1 MALFAGIDAGQ
12 TSTTAAIAGGDGRTI
27 AFGYAGPADEI
38 GADAQSTRLRDALE
52 GALADA
58 VRNANLPAET
68 RFDAI
73 VAGVSG
79 YEGRVYGQ
87 EPRLPGDRVQL
98 VHDTVIAHAGAL
110 GGEPG
115 VVVIAGT
122 GSAAYAK
129 FADGPTHFEGGWGY
143 LFGDEGSAFWIA
155 RTAISLATYHGDC
168 EGTRA
173 LLSFFDVHT
182 VRELVRAF
190 YVGDVSRASLAS
202 FAPVCIAAAKANE
215 GCPCLCDPPA
225 EAARELARLA
235 ARAARG
241 TADPIAVAF
250 VGGLLADP
258 WLRNCIGDALQA
270 ELPAAR
276 VVEPKG
282 DPVEGALILARHA

>member
-1 MALFAGIDAGQ
+1 VLFAGIDAGQ
-12 TSTTAAIAGGDGRTI
+12 SSTTAAIAGDDGRAI

-38 GADAQSTRLRDALE
+38 GANAESTRLRDALE

-58 VRNANLPAET
+58 LRNANLSEQT

-73 VAGVSG
+73 IAGISG
-79 YEGRVYGQ
+79 YEGHVYGAQ
-87 EPRLPGDRVQL
+87 PRLPGDRVKL

-122 GSAAYAK
+122 GSASYAV
-129 FADGPTHFEGGWGY
+129 FADGSTHFEGGWGY

-155 RTAISLATYHGDC
+155 RSAISLASYHGDC
-168 EGTRA
+168 EGTQA

-182 VRELVRAF
+182 LRELTRAF
-190 YVGDVSRASLAS
+190 YVGDISRAGIAS
-202 FAPVCIAAAKANE
+202 FAPICVEAAKTND

-225 EAARELARLA
+225 GAVSELARLA
-235 ARAARG
+235 VRAARG
-241 TADPIAVAF
+241 TTEDVRVAF
-250 VGGLLADP
+250 VGGLVADP
-258 WLRNCIGDALQA
+258 WLRERVGEALAA
-270 ELPAAR
+270 ELPSAR

-282 DPVEGALILARHA
+282 DPVDGALILARRE

>member
-1 MALFAGIDAGQ
+1 MLFAGIDAGQ
-12 TSTTAAIAGGDGRTI
+12 SSTTAAIAGGEGGAI

-38 GADAQSTRLRDALE
+38 GADARSTRLRDALE

-58 VRNANLPAET
+58 VDNAGLPAET

-73 VAGVSG
+73 VAGISG
-79 YEGRVYGQ
+79 YEGRVYGA
-87 EPRLPGDRVQL
+87 EPRLPGTQVRL

-122 GSAAYAK
+122 GSAAYAV
-129 FADGPTHFEGGWGY
+129 FADGTTHFEGGWGY

-155 RTAISLATYHGDC
+155 RSAIALATYHGDC

-182 VRELVRAF
+182 LRELVRAF
-190 YVGDVSRASLAS
+190 YVGDVTRASLAS
-202 FAPVCIAAAKANE
+202 FAPVCIDAAKNNE

-225 EAARELARLA
+225 AGARELAKLA

-241 TADPIAVAF
+241 RTEAMSVAC
-250 VGGLLADP
+250 VGGLVADP
-258 WLRNCIGDALQA
+258 WLRARIAQSLA
-270 ELPAAR
+270 EELPSATL
-276 VVEPKG
+276 VEPRG
-282 DPVEGALILARHA
+282 EPVEGALVLARRA